1 MPPAGLATGQRP
13 FKTVR
18 LSVQG
23 CLCLINQCIHYYLKG
38 RIAFN
43 GPPNKGHIIP
53 SCDTIF
59 SNSTFFLNGK
69 CLLVLPAPHH
79 RPPAPPPLGN
89 IVRFHVSALELCEIV

>member
-23 CLCLINQCIHYYLKG
+23 CLCLINQSIHYYLKG

-43 GPPNKGHIIP
+43 GPPNKGHTIP
-53 SCDTIF
+53 SCDLIF
-59 SNSTFFLNGK
+59 SNSTFFFFWMESVYWCFLH
-69 CLLVLPAPHH
+69 HH
-79 RPPAPPPLGN
+79 RPTHPLW
-89 IVRFHVSALELCEIV
+89 ETLCDFMSLPDNCVK

>member
-23 CLCLINQCIHYYLKG
+23 CLCLINQSIHYYLKG

-59 SNSTFFLNGK
+59 SNSTFYFLDGK
-69 CLLVLPAPHH
+69 CLLVLPAP
-79 RPPAPPPLGN
+79 PPPHPPPLGN